1 MKEVSRNSG
10 TLVERVHPDF
20 LPLMKTTDSDQTEE
34 EEQGFAVEPKRDC
47 PHVRDPAH
55 LGPIRTDVS
64 GTAI

>member
-1 MKEVSRNSG
+1 
-10 TLVERVHPDF
+10 
-20 LPLMKTTDSDQTEE
+20 MKTTDSDQTEE